1 MERWQ
6 FIRWGIAASVL
17 AHLLIAGGVVVST
30 TVRPYEI
37 PKSNEIAVDIVDAE
51 EPQKTPEPEPTPSP
65 SASPSPELTL
75 PQPAPQ
81 PSPSPSPAASAPPP
95 VPQPSPTMEAK
106 EAPKP
111 ASSPSPPPQRPS
123 PKAPAKM
130 AAKSEAKSEAKP
142 EAKQEVRS
150 VLRPMPVQPQSY
162 VPPEPDI
169 TVKYGVRLG
178 LPDPL
183 DALPSGGDQE
193 VGSTATK
200 AVAAD
205 LEAALRQRFKSCA
218 RLPASLSRSDDIFVK
233 LLVAMRPDGR
243 LAAEPE
249 LLGGPAV
256 ADPEKVAKVIQLK
269 QSALAALD
277 ACQPYSMLPPDRY
290 REWQVLEISFRPQDF
305 GG

>member
-65 SASPSPELTL
+65 SVSPSPELTL
-75 PQPAPQ
+75 PQPAPT
-81 PSPSPSPAASAPPP
+81 PSPNPSPAASAPPP

-130 AAKSEAKSEAKP
+130 AAKSEAKP
-142 EAKQEVRS
+142 ETKQEVRS
-150 VLRPMPVQPQSY
+150 VLRPMPAQPQSY

-183 DALPSGGDQE
+183 DALPSGSDQE